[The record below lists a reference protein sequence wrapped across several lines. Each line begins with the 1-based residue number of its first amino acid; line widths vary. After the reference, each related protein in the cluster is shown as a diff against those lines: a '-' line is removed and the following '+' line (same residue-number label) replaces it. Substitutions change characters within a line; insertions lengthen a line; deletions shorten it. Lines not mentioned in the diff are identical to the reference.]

1 MLRCLEETPVERATR
16 VGINGHSLGSRGV
29 TTDLSLGLPCRHLL
43 PVSCVEMQQ
52 PSVRDWER
60 IRHKPRKIMVSPGW
74 PPWLTLENGD

>member
-43 PVSCVEMQQ
+43 PVKLC
-52 PSVRDWER
+52 
-60 IRHKPRKIMVSPGW
+60 
-74 PPWLTLENGD
+74 